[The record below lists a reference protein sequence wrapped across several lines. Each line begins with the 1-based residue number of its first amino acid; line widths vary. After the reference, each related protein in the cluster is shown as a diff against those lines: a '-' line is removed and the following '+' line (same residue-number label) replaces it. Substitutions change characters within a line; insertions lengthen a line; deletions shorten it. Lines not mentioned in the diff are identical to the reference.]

1 MYNQE
6 RLIWAICIFSS
17 VEETQNQ
24 IPKYTPLY
32 LIQRITVLS
41 QQLDQ
46 NHAVAKLS
54 GSAQPILTW

>member
-24 IPKYTPLY
+24 ISKYTPLH
-32 LIQRITVLS
+32 LIQRIIVLS

-46 NHAVAKLS
+46 NHAIAKL
-54 GSAQPILTW
+54 